1 MRKLPKVL
9 LENENTMRVVAPMSI
24 RRKEFQGRLIESL
37 LNYTYIIKGVVDVR
51 YLNRNFLREH
61 PRASGM

>member
-9 LENENTMRVVAPMSI
+9 LENENMMRVVAPMSI

-37 LNYTYIIKGVVDVR
+37 LNYTYIIKGVVDV
-51 YLNRNFLREH
+51 
-61 PRASGM
+61 